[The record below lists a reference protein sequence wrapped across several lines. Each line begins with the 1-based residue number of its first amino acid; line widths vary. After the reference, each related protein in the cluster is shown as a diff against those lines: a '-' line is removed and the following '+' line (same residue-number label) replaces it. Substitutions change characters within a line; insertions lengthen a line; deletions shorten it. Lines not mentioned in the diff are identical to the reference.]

1 MAAALDPKPGS
12 PCPDSIAKRAAQSSR
27 EWYDRPA
34 LTFRRSSARLFGSAV
49 LLGALGLASLAHAT
63 VVERIVAT
71 VGERAILLSDL
82 RRRSE
87 PFMMQVQQSVPAGA
101 QRNAA
106 ISQVYKAVLQKIV
119 DEELMEKAAAQAKV
133 TITSTEIDEALK
145 RVAAQNKMPLEQVLA
160 EAERAGMSES
170 KYREE
175 LRRQLLEAKLLN
187 VRLQGRIRITEEDLR
202 ASYQKIE
209 VEERG
214 QLNVSLA
221 LIVIHGA
228 THSAADARK
237 LIDDA
242 ATRLRSQDFAS
253 VARSLSE
260 DSATR
265 GSGGALAKAAPS
277 QLPPEIARHSLTL
290 AVGQSSAPF
299 KSGGDMVII
308 KVLERDA
315 SNLPDYESAK
325 RELSERVYMDKM
337 AQARRSWLDNLR
349 RQHHVDVRL

>member
-1 MAAALDPKPGS
+1 M
-12 PCPDSIAKRAAQSSR
+12 
-27 EWYDRPA
+27 
-34 LTFRRSSARLFGSAV
+34 GSAL
-49 LLGALGLASLAHAT
+49 LLGVLGSASLADAT

-82 RRRSE
+82 RRRAE
-87 PFMMQVQQSVPAGA
+87 PFLLQVQQGVPAGA

-119 DEELMEKAAAQAKV
+119 DEELMEKAANQAKV
-133 TITSTEIDEALK
+133 TVTSTEIDDALK
-145 RVAAQNKMPLEQVLA
+145 RVAAQNKLPLEQVLA

-175 LRRQLLEAKLLN
+175 LRRQLLEAKLMN

-214 QLNVSLA
+214 QLSVRLA
-221 LIVIHGA
+221 WIVIRGA
-228 THSAADARK
+228 SRSAVEARK
-237 LIDDA
+237 LADDA
-242 ATRLRSQDFAS
+242 AARVRREDFAS
-253 VARSLSE
+253 VARAVSE
-260 DSATR
+260 DPTSRAN
-265 GSGGALAKAAPS
+265 GGALNKALPA
-277 QLPPEIARHSLTL
+277 QLPPDLARHSLTL
-290 AVGQSSAPF
+290 AVGQVSAPF
-299 KSGGDMVII
+299 KSGGDFVIV
-308 KVLERDA
+308 KVLERDP
-315 SNLPDYESAK
+315 SSLPDFESAK

-349 RQHHVDVRL
+349 RQHHVEVRL